1 MRRPS
6 RLRGPSIFAIFES
19 HPMSSVQAISAI
31 SAVFPAK
38 NADAARAS
46 EGKRQPPPIFSRP
59 KTDPV
64 RAPSVDRSDEAAT
77 FQERVQMLFDAKVPA
92 GGPYSRS
99 YEFDVSGVHGKIM
112 EPGAGMLYVDFP
124 QQGVGMLISGGVCA
138 PTANATA
145 GDIAAMMKATLLGLS
160 T

>member
-1 MRRPS
+1 
-6 RLRGPSIFAIFES
+6 
-19 HPMSSVQAISAI
+19 MSSVQAISAI
-31 SAVFPAK
+31 SAVSLAK

-46 EGKRQPPPIFSRP
+46 QGKLRPPLIFSRP
-59 KTDPV
+59 KVDPV
-64 RAPSVDRSDEAAT
+64 RAPRVDRSDESAT

-99 YEFDVSGVHGKIM
+99 YEFDVSGVRGKIM

-124 QQGVGMLISGGVCA
+124 QRGIGMLISGGVCSS
-138 PTANATA
+138 TRNATA
-145 GDIAAMMKATLLGLS
+145 ADIAAMRKATLLGLS